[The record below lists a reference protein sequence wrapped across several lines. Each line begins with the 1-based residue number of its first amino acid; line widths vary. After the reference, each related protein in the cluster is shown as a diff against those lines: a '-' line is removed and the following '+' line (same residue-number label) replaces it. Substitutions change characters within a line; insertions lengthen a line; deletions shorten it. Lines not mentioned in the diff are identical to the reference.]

1 MLSKTLYFR
10 LGHCTHLGAP
20 EHPRVVLKLGA
31 LNKPLKLKD
40 VAATTELCYIL
51 PRG

>member
-10 LGHCTHLGAP
+10 LGYYTYLDTL
-20 EHPRVVLKLGA
+20 EYPRVVLKLGA

-40 VAATTELCYIL
+40 VATTTELY
-51 PRG
+51 